1 MNVMECA
8 EAILETLDEDYPV
21 ELEELTRGA
30 AGWSMSVTVGTGR
43 VFLRVVDGRVV
54 LSPQETR
61 GTDIEVRLTRDLLF
75 NILDGTARMEDAFQ
89 GDPEVIVFLSVV
101 VEDFLGICHRSA
113 RIVGILNEF
122 RYGRLEPI
130 S

>member
-1 MNVMECA
+1 MKA
-8 EAILETLDEDYPV
+8 V

-75 NILDGTARMEDAFQ
+75 NILDGTARMEDALCSEDLEVQ